1 MITNINI
8 NNWKKHLS
16 AGVFSFL
23 LTPSSFLVISFLLT
37 SCSDF
42 LEEQVPQA
50 TLTQDE
56 VKKPEYIDNVLI
68 SAYAGLVSIEDMNA
82 SFSLWNYDTR
92 SDDAYVGGSDFSDGE
107 PFHRLE
113 KSTGVMTTDWPF
125 SSIWTKMYNY
135 LSRVSLS
142 LDILSSADQE
152 NSTIQQRTAEMKFL
166 RAYGHFQLKRLFK
179 KIPFVNK
186 PNMEEEDYNN
196 LSNTE
201 YTNDEGWQ
209 QIINDL
215 EDAYAVL
222 PATQSDKGR
231 PTKAACAAFLAKVY
245 LYKAYRQDD
254 ANSNQVTGIND
265 ADLQKV
271 VEYTNASLYN
281 GYGLES
287 DLHNNFRP
295 EEQYENGKESLW
307 AIQYSRNDGTVY
319 GNLNFSNRLIVPCIP
334 KVHDSGCD
342 FYKPSHNLVSA
353 YRTNS
358 NGLPLL
364 DTFADEEYTV
374 GSSQTV
380 DPRLFV
386 TVGVPGTPYMFN
398 PSFMI
403 SESNAWSRSGGAFGY
418 FVSLKQNVDPALTD
432 SYLYLCDSQWASS
445 MNRVVFRYA
454 DVLLM
459 RAEALVQLGQ
469 TAEAITLVNQVRER
483 AAGMAVNSVVSNY
496 PNKYGVHYAVGKY
509 SGSYTKDEA
518 MKIVKMERRL
528 ELAMECERFFD
539 LVRWGDAAT
548 VLNRYY
554 TSESGKMSF
563 LSGSQFT
570 ADKNEYLPV
579 PYEQMAASNG
589 HYTQNCGQW

>member
-1 MITNINI
+1 M
-8 NNWKKHLS
+8 
-16 AGVFSFL
+16 
-23 LTPSSFLVISFLLT
+23 
-37 SCSDF
+37 
-42 LEEQVPQA
+42 PQA

-56 VKKPEYIDNVLI
+56 VKNPEYIDNVLI

-113 KSTGVMTTDWPF
+113 RSTGVMTTDWPF
-125 SSIWTKMYNY
+125 SSIWNRFYNY

-142 LDILSSADQE
+142 LDILASADQE
-152 NSTIQQRTAEMKFL
+152 NATIKQRTAEMKFL

-186 PNMEEEDYNN
+186 LNMEEEDYNN

-222 PATQSDKGR
+222 PIVQAEKGR

-254 ANSNQVTGIND
+254 ANSNQVTGINSD
-265 ADLQKV
+265 DLQKV
-271 VEYTNASLYN
+271 VEYTNPALYS
-281 GYGLES
+281 GYGLEP

-307 AIQYSRNDGTVY
+307 AIQYSKNDGTVY
-319 GNLNFSNRLIVPCIP
+319 GNLNFSYRLIVPCIP

-358 NGLPLL
+358 DGLPLL
-364 DTFADEEYTV
+364 DNFAAVDYTV
-374 GSSQTV
+374 GSNQTV

-398 PSFMI
+398 PGFMMA
-403 SESNAWSRSGGAFGY
+403 ETNAWSRSGGTFGY
-418 FVSLKQNVDPALTD
+418 FVSLKQNVDPSLTD

-445 MNRVVFRYA
+445 MNRIVFRYA

-459 RAEALVQLGQ
+459 RAEAQAQLGQ
-469 TAEAITLVNQVRER
+469 TADAIALVNQVRNR
-483 AAGMAVNSVVSNY
+483 ANGMITNSVVSNY
-496 PNKYGVHYAVGKY
+496 PTKYGVHYAVGKY
-509 SGSYTKDEA
+509 NGSYSKDEA
-518 MKIVKMERRL
+518 MKIIKMERRL
-528 ELAMECERFFD
+528 ELAMESERFFD

-548 VLNRYY
+548 VLNKFYSIE
-554 TSESGKMSF
+554 SEKMNF

-570 ADKNEYLPV
+570 ANKNEYLPV

>member
-1 MITNINI
+1 MKTTYRIICALCI
-8 NNWKKHLS
+8 VCGML
-16 AGVFSFL
+16 
-23 LTPSSFLVISFLLT
+23 
-37 SCSDF
+37 SCSGF
-42 LEEQVPQA
+42 LDEQVPQA

-56 VKKPEYIDNVLI
+56 VKNPEYIDNVLI
-68 SAYAGLVSIEDMNA
+68 SAYAGLLSIEDMNA

-113 KSTGVMTTDWPF
+113 RSVGVMTTDWPF
-125 SSIWTKMYNY
+125 SSIWNRFYNY

-142 LDILSSADQE
+142 LDILASADQE
-152 NSTIQQRTAEMKFL
+152 NVTIKQRTAEMKFL

-186 PNMEEEDYNN
+186 PNMEEADYNN

-222 PATQSDKGR
+222 PAVQAEKGR

-254 ANSNQVTGIND
+254 ASSNQVTAII
-265 ADLQKV
+265 AEDLQKV
-271 VEYTNASLYN
+271 VDYTNPSIYN
-281 GYGLES
+281 GYGLEP
-287 DLHNNFRP
+287 DMHNNFRP

-307 AIQYSRNDGTVY
+307 AIQYSKNDGTVY

-342 FYKPSHNLVSA
+342 FYKPSHNLVDA

-358 NGLPLL
+358 DGLPML
-364 DTFADEEYTV
+364 DDFATVDYTV
-374 GSSQTV
+374 GSNQTV

-398 PSFMI
+398 PSFMMT
-403 SESNAWSRSGGAFGY
+403 ESNAWSRSGGTFGY

-445 MNRVVFRYA
+445 MNRIVFRYA

-459 RAEALVQLGQ
+459 RAEALAQLGQ
-469 TAEAITLVNQVRER
+469 TADAITLVNQIRSR
-483 AAGMAVNSVVSNY
+483 ANGMITNSVVSGY
-496 PNKYGVHYAVGKY
+496 PNKYGVHYAVGQY
-509 SGSYTKDEA
+509 NGSYSKDEA
-518 MKIVKMERRL
+518 MKMIKMERRL
-528 ELAMECERFFD
+528 ELAMESERFFD

-548 VLNRYY
+548 VLNKFYS
-554 TSESGKMSF
+554 SESEKMNF
-563 LSGSQFT
+563 LNGSQFT
-570 ADKNEYLPV
+570 ANKNEYLPI
-579 PYEQMAASNG
+579 PFEQMAASNG

>member
-1 MITNINI
+1 MM
-8 NNWKKHLS
+8 NNYRQRYILPSLRGRGKGVGLLLLS
-16 AGVFSFL
+16 LFL
-23 LTPSSFLVISFLLT
+23 F

-56 VKKPEYIDNVLI
+56 VKNPEYIDNVLI

-125 SSIWTKMYNY
+125 SSIWNRFYNY

-142 LDILSSADQE
+142 LDILASADQE
-152 NSTIQQRTAEMKFL
+152 NATIQQRTGEMKFL

-186 PNMEEEDYNN
+186 PNMEEDDYNN

-222 PATQSDKGR
+222 PVTQADKGR

-254 ANSNQVTGIND
+254 ANSNQVTGVNQ

-271 VEYTNASLYN
+271 VDYTNASIYS

-319 GNLNFSNRLIVPCIP
+319 GNLNFSYRLIVPCIP

-342 FYKPSHNLVSA
+342 FYKPSHNLVDA

-358 NGLPLL
+358 DGLPLL
-364 DTFADEEYTV
+364 DTFADADYTV
-374 GSSQTV
+374 GSNQTV

-398 PSFMI
+398 PSFMMA
-403 SESNAWSRSGGAFGY
+403 ESNAWSRSGGTFGY
-418 FVSLKQNVDPALTD
+418 FVSLKQNVDPSLTD

-445 MNRVVFRYA
+445 MNRIVFRYA

-459 RAEALVQLGQ
+459 RAEALAQLGK
-469 TAEAITLVNQVRER
+469 TAEAITLVNEVRSR
-483 AAGMAVNSVVSNY
+483 AAGMMTSSVVSNY

-509 SGSYTKDEA
+509 SGSYSKDET
-518 MKIVKMERRL
+518 MKIIKMERRL
-528 ELAMECERFFD
+528 ELAMESERFFD
-539 LVRWGDAAT
+539 LVRWGDAAS
-548 VLNRYY
+548 VLNKYY
-554 TSESGKMSF
+554 SSESEKMNF

-570 ADKNEYLPV
+570 ANKNEYLPV
-579 PYEQMAASNG
+579 PFEQMAASNG
-589 HYTQNCGQW
+589 HYTQNCGEW

>member
-1 MITNINI
+1 MKTNIIFDKVRNLA
-8 NNWKKHLS
+8 KAVLP
-16 AGVFSFL
+16 FSLFAL
-23 LTPSSFLVISFLLT
+23 LPLT
-37 SCSDF
+37 TGCSKF

-56 VKKPEYIDNVLI
+56 VKNPEYIDNLLI
-68 SAYAGLVSIEDMNA
+68 SAYAGLVTIEDMNA

-113 KSTGVMTTDWPF
+113 RSTGVMTTDWPF
-125 SSIWTKMYNY
+125 SSIWNRFYNY

-142 LDILSSADQE
+142 LDILASADQE
-152 NSTIQQRTAEMKFL
+152 NATIKQRTAEMKFL

-186 PNMEEEDYNN
+186 LNMEEEDYNN

-222 PATQSDKGR
+222 PIVQAEKGR

-254 ANSNQVTGIND
+254 ANSNQVTGINSD
-265 ADLQKV
+265 DLQKV
-271 VEYTNASLYN
+271 VEYTNPALYS
-281 GYGLES
+281 GYGLEP

-307 AIQYSRNDGTVY
+307 AIQYSKNDGTVY
-319 GNLNFSNRLIVPCIP
+319 GNLNFSYRLIVPCIP

-358 NGLPLL
+358 DGLPLL
-364 DTFADEEYTV
+364 DNFAAVDYTV
-374 GSSQTV
+374 GSNQTV

-398 PSFMI
+398 PGFMMA
-403 SESNAWSRSGGAFGY
+403 ESNAWSRSGGTFGY
-418 FVSLKQNVDPALTD
+418 FVSLKQNVDPSLTD

-445 MNRVVFRYA
+445 MNRIVFRYA

-459 RAEALVQLGQ
+459 RAEAQAQLGQ
-469 TAEAITLVNQVRER
+469 TADAIALVNQGRNR
-483 AAGMAVNSVVSNY
+483 ANGMISNSVVSNY
-496 PNKYGVHYAVGKY
+496 PTKYGVHYAVGKY
-509 SGSYTKDEA
+509 NGSYSKDEA
-518 MKIVKMERRL
+518 MKIIKMERRL
-528 ELAMECERFFD
+528 ELAMESERFFD

-548 VLNRYY
+548 VLNKFYS
-554 TSESGKMSF
+554 SESEKMNF

-570 ADKNEYLPV
+570 ANKNEYLPV

>member
-1 MITNINI
+1 MKTTYKFICA
-8 NNWKKHLS
+8 LC
-16 AGVFSFL
+16 
-23 LTPSSFLVISFLLT
+23 VIFAMM
-37 SCSDF
+37 SCSKF

-56 VKKPEYIDNVLI
+56 VKNPEYIDNVLI

-113 KSTGVMTTDWPF
+113 RSMGVMTTDWPF
-125 SSIWTKMYNY
+125 SSIWNRFYNY

-142 LDILSSADQE
+142 LDILASADQE
-152 NSTIQQRTAEMKFL
+152 NATIKQRTAEMKFL

-186 PNMEEEDYNN
+186 LNMEEEDYNN

-222 PATQSDKGR
+222 PIVQAEKGR

-254 ANSNQVTGIND
+254 ANSNQVTGINSD
-265 ADLQKV
+265 DLQKV
-271 VEYTNASLYN
+271 VEYTNPALYS
-281 GYGLES
+281 GYGLEP

-307 AIQYSRNDGTVY
+307 AIQYSKNDGTVY
-319 GNLNFSNRLIVPCIP
+319 GNLNFSYRLIVPCIP

-358 NGLPLL
+358 DGLPLL
-364 DTFADEEYTV
+364 DNFAAVDYTV
-374 GSSQTV
+374 GSNQTV

-398 PSFMI
+398 PGFMMA
-403 SESNAWSRSGGAFGY
+403 ETNAWSRSGGTFGY
-418 FVSLKQNVDPALTD
+418 FVSLKQNVDPSLTD

-445 MNRVVFRYA
+445 MNRIVFRYA

-459 RAEALVQLGQ
+459 RAEAQAQLGQ
-469 TAEAITLVNQVRER
+469 TADAIALVNQVRNR
-483 AAGMAVNSVVSNY
+483 ANGMITNSVVSNY
-496 PNKYGVHYAVGKY
+496 PTKYGVHYAVGKY
-509 SGSYTKDEA
+509 NGSYSKDEA
-518 MKIVKMERRL
+518 MKIIKMERRL
-528 ELAMECERFFD
+528 ELAMESERFFD

-548 VLNRYY
+548 VLNKFYSIE
-554 TSESGKMSF
+554 SEKMNF

-570 ADKNEYLPV
+570 ANKNEYLPV

>member
-1 MITNINI
+1 MKTTYIKFICAI
-8 NNWKKHLS
+8 CAICGLM
-16 AGVFSFL
+16 
-23 LTPSSFLVISFLLT
+23 

-56 VKKPEYIDNVLI
+56 VKNPEYIDNVLI

-113 KSTGVMTTDWPF
+113 RSVGVMTTDWPF
-125 SSIWTKMYNY
+125 SSIWNKFYSY
-135 LSRVSLS
+135 LSRVNLS
-142 LDILSSADQE
+142 LDILADADQE
-152 NSTIQQRTAEMKFL
+152 NATIQQRTAEMKFL

-186 PNMEEEDYNN
+186 PNMTEEDYNN

-222 PATQSDKGR
+222 PVTQVEKGR
-231 PTKAACAAFLAKVY
+231 PTKAACAAFLAKAY
-245 LYKAYRQDD
+245 LYKAYHQDD
-254 ANSNQVTGIND
+254 ANTNQVTAVSE

-271 VEYTNASLYN
+271 VEYTNSPVYVQAA
-281 GYGLES
+281 YGLEP

-307 AIQYSRNDGTVY
+307 AIQYSKNDGTVY

-342 FYKPSHNLVSA
+342 FYKPSHNLVNA

-358 NGLPLL
+358 DGLPFL
-364 DTFADEEYTV
+364 DSNSDVDYVV
-374 GSSQTV
+374 GSGQTV

-386 TVGVPGTPYMFN
+386 TAGVAGTPYMFN
-398 PSFMI
+398 PSFMM
-403 SESNAWSRSGGAFGY
+403 SETNAWSRSGGTFGY

-432 SYLYLCDSQWASS
+432 IYLFLCDSQWASS

-459 RAEALVQLGQ
+459 RAEALAQLGQ
-469 TAEAITLVNQVRER
+469 VTEAIALVNQVRNR
-483 AAGMAVNSVVSNY
+483 AADMIGNSIVSNY
-496 PNKYGVHYAVGKY
+496 PNKYGVRYAVGKY
-509 SGSYTKDEA
+509 NGSYSKDEA
-518 MKIVKMERRL
+518 MKIIKMERRL
-528 ELAMECERFFD
+528 ELAMESERFFD

-548 VLNRYY
+548 VINRFYS
-554 TSESGKMSF
+554 TESEKMSF
-563 LSGSQFT
+563 LTGASFT
-570 ADKNEYLPV
+570 ANKNEYLPI
-579 PYEQMAASNG
+579 PWEQMSASNG

>member
-1 MITNINI
+1 MITYSIKNTFV
-8 NNWKKHLS
+8 
-16 AGVFSFL
+16 ACL
-23 LTPSSFLVISFLLT
+23 LCGSIAAAFT

-42 LEEQVPQA
+42 LDEQVPQA

-56 VKKPEYIDNVLI
+56 VKNPEYIDNVLI
-68 SAYAGLVSIEDMNA
+68 SAYAGLLSIEDMNS

-107 PFHRLE
+107 PFHILE
-113 KSTGVMTTDWPF
+113 KSSGIMTTDWPYND
-125 SSIWTKMYNY
+125 IWNRFYKY
-135 LSRVSLS
+135 LSRISLS
-142 LDILSSADQE
+142 LDMLAVADQE
-152 NSTIQQRTAEMKFL
+152 NTTIQQRTAEMKFL

-186 PNMEEEDYNN
+186 LNMEEEDYNN

-222 PATQSDKGR
+222 PVEQIEKGR

-254 ANSNQVTGIND
+254 ANSNQVTGINE

-271 VEYTNASLYN
+271 IEYTNPSIYT
-281 GYGLES
+281 GYGLEN

-319 GNLNFSNRLIVPCIP
+319 GNLNFSYRLIVPCIP

-342 FYKPSHNLVSA
+342 FYKPSINLVNA
-353 YRTNS
+353 YRTTS
-358 NGLPLL
+358 DGLPIF
-364 DTFADEEYTV
+364 DNAPAADYAV
-374 GSSQTV
+374 GSTQTV

-386 TVGVPGTPYMFN
+386 TVGVPETPYMFN
-398 PSFMI
+398 TNFMM
-403 SESNAWSRSGGAFGY
+403 SRTNTWSRSGGTYGY

-432 SYLYLCDSQWASS
+432 SYLFVCDNQWASS

-459 RAEALVQLGQ
+459 RAEAMAQ
-469 TAEAITLVNQVRER
+469 TGKTADAIVLVNQVRDR
-483 AAGMAVNSVVSNY
+483 AAGMAKNSIVANY
-496 PNKYGVHYAVGKY
+496 PNKYGVHFAIGKY
-509 SGSYTKDEA
+509 NGSYSKEEA
-518 MKIVKMERRL
+518 MKIIKMERRL
-528 ELAMECERFFD
+528 ELAMESERFFD

-548 VLNRYY
+548 VINRFYS
-554 TSESGKMSF
+554 SESEKMEF
-563 LSGSQFT
+563 LKDSKFT
-570 ADKNEYLPV
+570 SNKNEYLPV
-579 PYEQMAASNG
+579 PFEQLAASNG

>member
-1 MITNINI
+1 M
-8 NNWKKHLS
+8 
-16 AGVFSFL
+16 
-23 LTPSSFLVISFLLT
+23 
-37 SCSDF
+37 
-42 LEEQVPQA
+42 PQA

-56 VKKPEYIDNVLI
+56 VKNPEYIDNVLI

-113 KSTGVMTTDWPF
+113 RSTGVMTTDWPF
-125 SSIWTKMYNY
+125 SSIWNRFYNY

-142 LDILSSADQE
+142 LDILASADQE
-152 NSTIQQRTAEMKFL
+152 NATIKQRTAEMKFL

-186 PNMEEEDYNN
+186 LNMEEEDYNN

-222 PATQSDKGR
+222 PIVQAEKGR

-254 ANSNQVTGIND
+254 ANSNQVTGINSD
-265 ADLQKV
+265 DLQKV
-271 VEYTNASLYN
+271 VEYTNPALYS
-281 GYGLES
+281 GYGLEP

-307 AIQYSRNDGTVY
+307 AIQYSKNDGTVY
-319 GNLNFSNRLIVPCIP
+319 GNLNFSYRLIVPCIP

-358 NGLPLL
+358 DGLPLL
-364 DTFADEEYTV
+364 DNFAAVDYTV
-374 GSSQTV
+374 GSNQTV

-398 PSFMI
+398 PGFMMA
-403 SESNAWSRSGGAFGY
+403 ETNAWSRSGGTFGY
-418 FVSLKQNVDPALTD
+418 FVSLKQNVDPSLTD

-445 MNRVVFRYA
+445 MNRIVFRYA

-459 RAEALVQLGQ
+459 RAEAQAQLGQ
-469 TAEAITLVNQVRER
+469 TADAIALVNQVRNR
-483 AAGMAVNSVVSNY
+483 ANGMITNSVVSNY
-496 PNKYGVHYAVGKY
+496 PTKYGVHYAVGKY
-509 SGSYTKDEA
+509 NGSYSKDEA
-518 MKIVKMERRL
+518 MKIIKMERRL
-528 ELAMECERFFD
+528 ELAMESERFFD

-548 VLNRYY
+548 VLNKFYS
-554 TSESGKMSF
+554 SESEKMNF

-570 ADKNEYLPV
+570 ANKNEYLPV

>member
-1 MITNINI
+1 MITKIYKTI
-8 NNWKKHLS
+8 C
-16 AGVFSFL
+16 AICAICV
-23 LTPSSFLVISFLLT
+23 LTA
-37 SCSDF
+37 CSDF

-56 VKKPEYIDNVLI
+56 VKNPEYIDNVLT
-68 SAYAGLVSIEDMNA
+68 SAYAGLLSIEDMNS
-82 SFSLWNYDTR
+82 SFSLWNYDVR
-92 SDDAYVGGSDFSDGE
+92 SDDAYVGGADFSDGE
-107 PFHRLE
+107 PFHILE
-113 KSTGVMTTDWPF
+113 KSSGVMTTDWPYND
-125 SSIWTKMYNY
+125 IWNRFYRY
-135 LSRVSLS
+135 LSRISLS
-142 LDILSSADQE
+142 LDMLNVADQN

-186 PNMEEEDYNN
+186 LNMTEEDYNN

-222 PATQSDKGR
+222 PVTQTEKGR

-254 ANSNQVTGIND
+254 ANSNQVTAVNTD
-265 ADLQKV
+265 DLQKV
-271 VEYTNASLYN
+271 VQYTAPALYT

-307 AIQYSRNDGTVY
+307 AIQYSKNDGTTW
-319 GNLNFSNRLIVPCIP
+319 GNLNFSYRLIVPCIP

-342 FYKPSHNLVSA
+342 FYKPSINLVNA

-358 NGLPLL
+358 DGLPVF
-364 DTFADEEYTV
+364 DNAPTTDYAV
-374 GSSQTV
+374 GSAETV

-398 PSFMI
+398 PSFMM
-403 SESNAWSRSGGAFGY
+403 SKTNTWSRSGGSYGY
-418 FVSLKQNVDPALTD
+418 NVSLKQNIDPALTD
-432 SYLYLCDSQWASS
+432 NYLFVCDNQWASS
-445 MNRVVFRYA
+445 MNRVVLRYA

-469 TAEAITLVNQVRER
+469 TTEAITLINQLRDR
-483 AAGMAVNSVVSNY
+483 AAGMTSGSVVANY
-496 PNKYGVHYAVGKY
+496 PNKYGVHYAIGKY
-509 SGSYTKDEA
+509 NGTYSKDDA

-548 VLNRYY
+548 VLNHFYS
-554 TSESGKMSF
+554 SESEKMNF
-563 LSGSQFT
+563 LKGSQFT
-570 ADKNEYLPV
+570 ANKNEYLPI
-579 PYEQMAASNG
+579 PHDQMSIANG
-589 HYTQNCGQW
+589 RYTQNCGQW

>member
-1 MITNINI
+1 MKTTYKLI
-8 NNWKKHLS
+8 S
-16 AGVFSFL
+16 
-23 LTPSSFLVISFLLT
+23 VISIIFGMT

-56 VKKPEYIDNVLI
+56 VKNPEYVDNVLI
-68 SAYAGLVSIEDMNA
+68 SAYAGLVTIEDMNA

-125 SSIWTKMYNY
+125 SSIWNKFYNY

-142 LDILSSADQE
+142 LDILASADQE
-152 NSTIQQRTAEMKFL
+152 SPIIQERTAEMKFL

-186 PNMEEEDYNN
+186 PNMQEADYNA

-215 EDAYAVL
+215 QDAYAVL
-222 PATQSDKGR
+222 PAVQSEKGR

-245 LYKAYRQDD
+245 LYKAYHQDD
-254 ANSNQVTGIND
+254 ANTNQVTSVSSE
-265 ADLQKV
+265 DLQKV
-271 VEYTNASLYN
+271 VEYTAASLYN
-281 GYGLES
+281 GYGLEP

-295 EEQYENGKESLW
+295 EEQYENGKESIW

-342 FYKPSHNLVSA
+342 FYKPSINLVNA

-358 NGLPLL
+358 NGLPMASSATT
-364 DTFADEEYTV
+364 DDYKV
-374 GSSQTV
+374 GSNQTV

-386 TVGVPGTPYMFN
+386 TVGVPGTPYMYN
-398 PSFMI
+398 TNFMM
-403 SESNAWSRSGGAFGY
+403 SESNAWSRSGGTFGY

-432 SYLYLCDSQWASS
+432 IYLYLCDSQWASS
-445 MNRVVFRYA
+445 MNRIVFRYA

-459 RAEALVQLGQ
+459 RAEALAQLGQ
-469 TAEAITLVNQVRER
+469 TAEAIALVNQVRKR
-483 AAGMAVNSVVSNY
+483 AADMASASIVSNY
-496 PNKYGVHYAVGKY
+496 PNKYGVHYAVGMY
-509 SGSYTKDEA
+509 NGSYSKEEA
-518 MKIVKMERRL
+518 MEIVKTERRL
-528 ELAMECERFFD
+528 ELAMESERFFD

-554 TSESGKMSF
+554 SEESQKMIF
-563 LSGSQFT
+563 LAGSQFT
-570 ADKNEYLPV
+570 ANKNEYLPV
-579 PYEQMAASNG
+579 PWEQMAASNG

>member
-1 MITNINI
+1 MKTIYRLLCTIC
-8 NNWKKHLS
+8 
-16 AGVFSFL
+16 VFGGL
-23 LTPSSFLVISFLLT
+23 M

-56 VKKPEYIDNVLI
+56 VKDPEYIDNVI
-68 SAYAGLVSIEDMNA
+68 VSAYAGLVSIEDMNA

-113 KSTGVMTTDWPF
+113 KGTGVMTTDWPF
-125 SSIWTKMYNY
+125 SSIWNKFYSY
-135 LSRVSLS
+135 LSRISLS
-142 LDILSSADQE
+142 LDMLKEADQS
-152 NSTIQQRTAEMKFL
+152 NAIIKQRTAEMKFL

-186 PNMEEEDYNN
+186 SNMTEDDYNN

-215 EDAYAVL
+215 EEAYNVL
-222 PATQSDKGR
+222 PETQSDKGR

-245 LYKAYRQDD
+245 LYKAYHQDD
-254 ANSNQVTGIND
+254 VNSNQVTSINE

-271 VEYTNASLYN
+271 IEYTDPSIYAKG

-307 AIQYSRNDGTVY
+307 AIQYSKNDGTTY

-342 FYKPSHNLVSA
+342 FYKPSHNLVDA

-358 NGLPLL
+358 DGLPML
-364 DTFADEEYTV
+364 DNFATVDYKV
-374 GSSQTV
+374 GSAETV
-380 DPRLFV
+380 DPRLFI

-398 PSFMI
+398 TSFMM
-403 SESNAWSRSGGAFGY
+403 SETGAWSRSGGTFGY
-418 FVSLKQNVDPALTD
+418 FVSLKQNVNPILTD
-432 SYLYLCDSQWASS
+432 NYLYLCDSQWASS
-445 MNRVVFRYA
+445 MNRIVFRYA

-459 RAEALVQLGQ
+459 RAEALAQLNN
-469 TAEAITLVNQVRER
+469 TAEAVIFVNQVRDR
-483 AAGMAVNSVVSNY
+483 AISMMTNSVVAGY
-496 PNKYGVHYAVGKY
+496 PNKYGIHYAVGKY
-509 SGSYTKDEA
+509 NGTYSKEEM

-528 ELAMECERFFD
+528 ELAMESERFFD

-548 VLNRYY
+548 VLNKYY
-554 TSESGKMSF
+554 SDESQKMSF
-563 LSGSQFT
+563 LNGSSFT
-570 ADKNEYLPV
+570 ANKNEYLPI
-579 PYEQMAASNG
+579 PFEQMAASNG
-589 HYTQNCGQW
+589 HYTQNCGEW

>member
-1 MITNINI
+1 MKTIYKSICAI
-8 NNWKKHLS
+8 C
-16 AGVFSFL
+16 VFCG
-23 LTPSSFLVISFLLT
+23 LT
-37 SCSDF
+37 SCSNF
-42 LEEQVPQA
+42 LDDQVPQA

-56 VKKPEYIDNVLI
+56 VKNPEYIDNVLI

-92 SDDAYVGGSDFSDGE
+92 SDDAYVGGSDFADGE

-125 SSIWTKMYNY
+125 SSIWTRFYNY

-142 LDILSSADQE
+142 LDILASANQD
-152 NSTIQQRTAEMKFL
+152 NATIQQRTAEMKFL

-186 PNMEEEDYNN
+186 PNMQEADYNN

-222 PATQSDKGR
+222 PVTQTEKGR

-245 LYKAYRQDD
+245 LYKAYHQDD
-254 ANSNQVTGIND
+254 ANSNQVTSISD

-271 VEYTNASLYN
+271 VEYTNPALYTAA
-281 GYGLES
+281 GYGLEP

-295 EEQYENGKESLW
+295 EEQYENGKESIW

-319 GNLNFSNRLIVPCIP
+319 GNLNFSYRLIVPCIP

-342 FYKPSHNLVSA
+342 FYKPSHNLVNA

-358 NGLPLL
+358 DGLPML
-364 DTFADEEYTV
+364 DNFADENYTV
-374 GSSQTV
+374 GSTQTV
-380 DPRLFV
+380 DPRLFE

-403 SESNAWSRSGGAFGY
+403 AESNAWSRSGGTFGY
-418 FVSLKQNVDPALTD
+418 FVSLKQNVDPSLTD
-432 SYLYLCDSQWASS
+432 NYLYLCDSQWASS
-445 MNRVVFRYA
+445 MNRIVFRYA

-459 RAEALVQLGQ
+459 RAEAQAQLGQ
-469 TAEAITLVNQVRER
+469 TSEAIALVNQVRQR
-483 AAGMAVNSVVSNY
+483 ANDMTKSSVVSNY
-496 PNKYGVHYAVGKY
+496 QTKYGVHYSVGMY
-509 SGSYTKDEA
+509 HGSYTKDEA

-528 ELAMECERFFD
+528 ELAMESERFFD

-548 VLNRYY
+548 VLNKYY
-554 TSESGKMSF
+554 STESEQMNF

-570 ADKNEYLPV
+570 ANKNEYLPV
-579 PYEQMAASNG
+579 PWEQMAASNG

>member
-1 MITNINI
+1 MR
-8 NNWKKHLS
+8 KSMK
-16 AGVFSFL
+16 L
-23 LTPSSFLVISFLLT
+23 LGAAFFILHSSFFI

-42 LEEQVPQA
+42 LDEQVPQA

-68 SAYAGLVSIEDMNA
+68 SAYAGLLSIEDMNS

-92 SDDAYVGGSDFSDGE
+92 SDDAYVGGSNPSDGE
-107 PFHRLE
+107 PFHILE
-113 KSTGVMTTDWPF
+113 KHATVMTTDWPYND
-125 SSIWTKMYNY
+125 IWNRFYKY
-135 LSRVSLS
+135 LSRISLS
-142 LDILSSADQE
+142 LDMLAVADQD
-152 NSTIQQRTAEMKFL
+152 NAVIQQRTAEMKFL

-186 PNMEEEDYNN
+186 LNMQEDDYNN
-196 LSNTE
+196 LTNTE

-222 PATQSDKGR
+222 PVTQTDKGR

-254 ANSNQVTGIND
+254 ANTNQVTSIND

-271 VEYTNASLYN
+271 VEYTAPALYAN
-281 GYGLES
+281 YGLEN

-295 EEQYENGKESLW
+295 EEQYENGKESIW
-307 AIQYSRNDGTVY
+307 AIQYSKNDGTVY
-319 GNLNFSNRLIVPCIP
+319 GNLNFSYRLIVPCIP
-334 KVHDSGCD
+334 KVHDAGCD
-342 FYKPSHNLVSA
+342 FYKPSINLVNA

-358 NGLPLL
+358 DGLPYL
-364 DTFADEEYTV
+364 DNVPATVTDYEV
-374 GSSQTV
+374 GSAQTV
-380 DPRLFV
+380 DPRLFE

-398 PSFMI
+398 PNFMMAKT
-403 SESNAWSRSGGAFGY
+403 NTWSRSGGMYGY
-418 FVSLKQNVDPALTD
+418 YVSLKQNVDPALTD
-432 SYLYLCDSQWASS
+432 SYLFVCDNQWASS
-445 MNRVVFRYA
+445 MNRIVFRYA

-459 RAEALVQLGQ
+459 RAEALAQLGQ
-469 TAEAITLVNQVRER
+469 TTEAIALVNQVRSR
-483 AAGMAVNSVVSNY
+483 AMAMTTNSVVANY
-496 PNKYGVHYAVGKY
+496 PNKYGVHYAIGKY
-509 SGSYTKDEA
+509 NGTYSKDEA

-528 ELAMECERFFD
+528 ELAMESERFFD

-548 VLNRYY
+548 VINRFY
-554 TSESGKMSF
+554 TTESEKMNF
-563 LSGSQFT
+563 LSGSLFT
-570 ADKNEYLPV
+570 ANKNEYLPI
-579 PYEQMAASNG
+579 PDDQMKAANG

>member
-1 MITNINI
+1 MKTTYIKFICAI
-8 NNWKKHLS
+8 C
-16 AGVFSFL
+16 
-23 LTPSSFLVISFLLT
+23 VICGLT
-37 SCSDF
+37 SCDKF

-56 VKKPEYIDNVLI
+56 VKNPEYIDNVLI

-125 SSIWTKMYNY
+125 SSIWTRFYNY

-142 LDILSSADQE
+142 IDMLNVADQN

-186 PNMEEEDYNN
+186 LNMTEEDYNN

-215 EDAYAVL
+215 EDAYKVL
-222 PATQSDKGR
+222 PETQTEKGR

-254 ANSNQVTGIND
+254 ANSNQVTSIND

-271 VEYTNASLYN
+271 VEYTNPALYTKV

-295 EEQYENGKESLW
+295 EEQYENGKESIW

-334 KVHDSGCD
+334 KIHDSGCD

-353 YRTNS
+353 FRTNS
-358 NGLPLL
+358 NGLPML
-364 DTFADEEYTV
+364 DNFADEEYTV
-374 GSSQTV
+374 GSAQTV

-398 PSFMI
+398 TAFMM
-403 SESNAWSRSGGAFGY
+403 SESNAWSRSGGTFGY

-445 MNRVVFRYA
+445 MNRIVLRYA

-459 RAEALVQLGQ
+459 RAEAQVQLGQ
-469 TAEAITLVNQVRER
+469 TAEAIALVNQVRDR
-483 AAGMAVNSVVSNY
+483 AAGMMTASIVSNY

-509 SGSYTKDEA
+509 NGSYSKDDA

-528 ELAMECERFFD
+528 ELAMESERFFD

-548 VLNRYY
+548 VLNKYY
-554 TSESGKMSF
+554 STESEKMNF

-570 ADKNEYLPV
+570 ANKNEYLPV
-579 PYEQMAASNG
+579 PFEQMAASNG
-589 HYTQNCGQW
+589 HYVQNCGQW

>member
-1 MITNINI
+1 MMTNIYN
-8 NNWKKHLS
+8 KVAVRL
-16 AGVFSFL
+16 
-23 LTPSSFLVISFLLT
+23 SSFLFPLSTFLFI
-37 SCSDF
+37 SCSNF
-42 LEEQVPQA
+42 LDEQVPQA

-56 VKKPEYIDNVLI
+56 VKNAEYIDNVLI
-68 SAYAGLVSIEDMNA
+68 SAYAGLVTIEDMNA
-82 SFSLWNYDTR
+82 SFSLWNYDVR

-152 NSTIQQRTAEMKFL
+152 NATIRQRTAEMKFL

-222 PATQSDKGR
+222 PVTQADKGR

-254 ANSNQVTGIND
+254 ANTNQVTGIND

-295 EEQYENGKESLW
+295 EEQYENGKESIW

-342 FYKPSHNLVSA
+342 FYKPSHNLVDA

-358 NGLPLL
+358 DGLPML
-364 DTFADEEYTV
+364 DNFADVDYVV

-398 PSFMI
+398 TGFMI
-403 SESNAWSRSGGAFGY
+403 AESNAWSRSGGTFGY

-445 MNRVVFRYA
+445 MNRIVFRYA

-459 RAEALVQLGQ
+459 RAEALAQLGQ
-469 TAEAITLVNQVRER
+469 TAEAIALVNQVRER
-483 AAGMAVNSVVSNY
+483 AAGMATNSIVSNY

-509 SGSYTKDEA
+509 SGTYSKEEA

-528 ELAMECERFFD
+528 ELAMESERFFD

-548 VLNRYY
+548 VLNKYY
-554 TSESGKMSF
+554 TTESEKMNF

-570 ADKNEYLPV
+570 ANKNEYLPV

>member
-1 MITNINI
+1 MITKIYKTI
-8 NNWKKHLS
+8 C
-16 AGVFSFL
+16 AIC
-23 LTPSSFLVISFLLT
+23 VICGLM

-56 VKKPEYIDNVLI
+56 VKNPEYIDNVLI

-125 SSIWTKMYNY
+125 SSIWTRFYNY

-142 LDILSSADQE
+142 LDILASADQE
-152 NSTIQQRTAEMKFL
+152 STTIQQRTAEMKFL

-186 PNMEEEDYNN
+186 PNMTEKDYNN

-215 EDAYAVL
+215 EDAYTVL
-222 PATQSDKGR
+222 PETQAEKGR

-245 LYKAYRQDD
+245 LYKAYHQDD
-254 ANSNQVTGIND
+254 ANTNQVTSINTE
-265 ADLQKV
+265 DLQKV
-271 VEYTNASLYN
+271 VEYTNPALYTKA

-307 AIQYSRNDGTVY
+307 AIQYSKNDGTVY
-319 GNLNFSNRLIVPCIP
+319 GNLNFSYRLIVPCIP

-358 NGLPLL
+358 DGLPML

-374 GSSQTV
+374 GSAQTV

-398 PSFMI
+398 PGFMI
-403 SESNAWSRSGGAFGY
+403 SETNAWSRSGGTFGY

-445 MNRVVFRYA
+445 MNRVVLRYA

-459 RAEALVQLGQ
+459 RAEAQAQLGQ
-469 TAEAITLVNQVRER
+469 TSEAIALVNQVRER
-483 AAGMAVNSVVSNY
+483 AAGMATSSVVSNY
-496 PNKYGVHYAVGKY
+496 SNKYGVHYAVGKY
-509 SGSYTKDEA
+509 NGSYSKDEV

-528 ELAMECERFFD
+528 ELAMESERFFD

-548 VLNRYY
+548 VLNKYY
-554 TSESGKMSF
+554 SSESEKMNF

-570 ADKNEYLPV
+570 ANKNEYLPV